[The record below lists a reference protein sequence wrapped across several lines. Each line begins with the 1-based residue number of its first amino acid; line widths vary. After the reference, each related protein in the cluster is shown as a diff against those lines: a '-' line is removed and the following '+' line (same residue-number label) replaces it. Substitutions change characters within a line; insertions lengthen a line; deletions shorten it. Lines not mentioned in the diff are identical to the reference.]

1 MPKGTSMWLTSRS
14 RAPRLQLR
22 RPVPMCMSCPS
33 LRSPCPWLS
42 SRVARVSE
50 SVSLKVCTA
59 GDAGT
64 WGMCSGKPRPP
75 WLYLRLGCVTRGYGP
90 SSGPGAGCLMSV
102 IPPPKGLPCRRAVTG
117 AGGQHFGSRII
128 SLSLLFPGCLTPDF
142 WSLIHNLVGT

>member
-50 SVSLKVCTA
+50 PVSLKVCTA

-75 WLYLRLGCVTRGYGP
+75 WLYLRLGCVTRGTDPLLDLGP
-90 SSGPGAGCLMSV
+90 AALCLSFLHPRGCH
-102 IPPPKGLPCRRAVTG
+102 AE
-117 AGGQHFGSRII
+117 GQ
-128 SLSLLFPGCLTPDF
+128 
-142 WSLIHNLVGT
+142 